1 MFSND
6 LLESRSSWRRKCEN
20 RDPRADE
27 CRGRQV
33 GTHVRK
39 VWMCPAEITVS
50 TRDKSL
56 PSVHYPSL
64 PHWSIS
70 EMGLISHTKTVV
82 PQRV

>member
-1 MFSND
+1 MFGND
-6 LLESRSSWRRKCEN
+6 LLESRVPGEEN
-20 RDPRADE
+20 AKIGIQVQMIAE
-27 CRGRQV
+27 VMQV